1 MKHQLLIALLAL
13 SLSAC
18 STLQPHEKAA
28 DAQAQT
34 AGLAAVKKSH
44 FDISYALPAAQLSQY
59 KKIILTDL
67 DFSSVKIRRS
77 TSPVYNETPWELND
91 GDKEYFQQKYRQA
104 ADDYVFKNGAHS
116 AATSPAPDTLIL
128 KIKMVEIAPLG
139 SKDDSKGRPTMVD
152 VYTQGFGR
160 MTAVFELYDSTSNK
174 LLALA
179 SDEQELGYMWE
190 KNDRAQAN
198 IRVKLA
204 FESWMKKLSEEIP
217 VWSKQ

>member
-1 MKHQLLIALLAL
+1 MKYQFLIALVAL

-28 DAQAQT
+28 NAQAQT

-44 FDISYALPAAQLSQY
+44 FDISYVLPAAQLSQY
-59 KKIILTDL
+59 KKIILSDV

-77 TSPVYNETPWELND
+77 TTSVYDETPWELND
-91 GDKEYFQQKYRQA
+91 SDKEYFQQKYRQA
-104 ADDYVFKNGAHS
+104 ADDYVFKKGKFL
-116 AATSPAPDTLIL
+116 AANTPASDTLVL
-128 KIKMVEIAPLG
+128 KIKIVEIAPLG
-139 SKDDSKGRPTMVD
+139 TKDDSKGRPNIVD

-160 MTAVFELYDSTSNK
+160 MTAVFELYDSTNQK

-190 KNDRAQAN
+190 KNNRLQAN

-204 FESWMKKLSEEIP
+204 FEYWMKKLSEEIP